1 MIVGTMVASR
11 RAQRLLVQAQVAR
24 GLPAPA
30 KPDGWSLET
39 ERFSAHLDE
48 LYATTSG
55 WPYLV
60 ERALSECARRT
71 ESNVLRR
78 LASEL
83 SAQQGQQKLLTFVGL
98 LDDPRL
104 SCAYSSIVA
113 LNDGLGL
120 TQADMV
126 AAAACDVSEPDPE
139 SIARCLLALDL
150 FDLDDQGRYHP
161 EPLVAAA
168 WSARSSATGAPDA

>member
-1 MIVGTMVASR
+1 MVASR

-60 ERALSECARRT
+60 ERARWGYRMGDGALYDS
-71 ESNVLRR
+71 VLRDGLNDAFSDAHSGWHTEDLAEKYQVTR
-78 LASEL
+78 EAQDTAELLRWMASDQFTFLGYRDYELLAVNGEVKAVSARWQSASE
-83 SAQQGQQKLLTFVGL
+83 
-98 LDDPRL
+98 
-104 SCAYSSIVA
+104 
-113 LNDGLGL
+113 
-120 TQADMV
+120 
-126 AAAACDVSEPDPE
+126 
-139 SIARCLLALDL
+139 
-150 FDLDDQGRYHP
+150 
-161 EPLVAAA
+161 
-168 WSARSSATGAPDA
+168 APSYT